1 MSGPNSP
8 ILGGY
13 TFSTSKWPSPKPA
26 SLVSPTGPGTAWALG
41 EQPLTKN
48 SKERPAARIPPSRPA
63 PAPGPPQPRAEQGT
77 WQFMLSSA
85 SMSLPRYTSPT
96 WAPMTGSK
104 PYGEKE
110 TAVTSSFEARE
121 GMRQTQ
127 ALKADT
133 LENLAKLPEVH
144 YFVLAEF

>member
-1 MSGPNSP
+1 MD
-8 ILGGY
+8 I
-13 TFSTSKWPSPKPA
+13 
-26 SLVSPTGPGTAWALG
+26 
-41 EQPLTKN
+41 
-48 SKERPAARIPPSRPA
+48 
-63 PAPGPPQPRAEQGT
+63 
-77 WQFMLSSA
+77 SA
-85 SMSLPRYTSPT
+85 GREL
-96 WAPMTGSK
+96 
-104 PYGEKE
+104 YGEKE